1 MTILYRA
8 SDGTAIACTPFG
20 SGSPLILVHGASVDS
35 TFWLPVVPA
44 LANAH
49 RVLSMDRRGRGDSGD
64 HPEYEIEKEFSD
76 LAGLIDSIGEPVD
89 VVGHSF
95 GALCALEAALLTRNV
110 RRIVA
115 YEPPLPGAFPYWPEA
130 LRNEMLPLLAVGKN
144 EEALCSFLSILMRV
158 APEDI
163 AQMRALPEWPRRVAL
178 ANTIPRELEALV
190 NVKFDMSRLRNVTCP
205 TTFLVG
211 GASPQFQMEIASAY
225 KSALHKAEVRILE
238 GQGHLAVSAAPDLVV
253 AEIRRS
259 LA

>member
-8 SDGTAIACTPFG
+8 SDGTAIGCTPFG
-20 SGSPLILVHGASVDS
+20 NGSPLILVHGVSVDS

-115 YEPPLPGAFPYWPEA
+115 YEPPLPGAWPNWPEA

-144 EEALCSFLSILMRV
+144 EEALCSFLSILMSV

-163 AQMRALPEWPRRVAL
+163 AQMRALPAWPGRVAL

-225 KSALHKAEVRILE
+225 KSALRKAEVRILE

>member
-8 SDGTAIACTPFG
+8 IDGTAIGCTPFG

-115 YEPPLPGAFPYWPEA
+115 YEPPLPGALPYWPEA
-130 LRNEMLPLLAVGKN
+130 LRNEMLPL
-144 EEALCSFLSILMRV
+144 
-158 APEDI
+158 
-163 AQMRALPEWPRRVAL
+163 
-178 ANTIPRELEALV
+178 
-190 NVKFDMSRLRNVTCP
+190 
-205 TTFLVG
+205 
-211 GASPQFQMEIASAY
+211 
-225 KSALHKAEVRILE
+225 
-238 GQGHLAVSAAPDLVV
+238 
-253 AEIRRS
+253 
-259 LA
+259 